1 MYAIQYEKT
10 PRYIV
15 FAGLVF
21 QPLDTNLFATKNFT
35 DINVRRLYQDYLP
48 KGIFTERED
57 IVVLTRIESDPINS
71 QMSGFTGHAVD
82 TINGKT
88 VRTLNQAYELL
99 HPEDPPEF
107 HVIEFFGGSR
117 PLIIPS
123 EKVDEANER
132 IQRIYAIDHLSN
144 LVD

>member
-1 MYAIQYEKT
+1 MYAIQYEKK

-15 FAGLVF
+15 YAGLVF
-21 QPLDTNLFATKNFT
+21 QPLDTNLFATKSFS

-71 QMSGFTGHAVD
+71 QMTGFTGHAVD
-82 TINGKT
+82 TINGTKVT
-88 VRTLNQAYELL
+88 SLKQANELL
-99 HPEDPPEF
+99 NPETPPEF
-107 HVIEFFGGSR
+107 HVIELFGGSR
-117 PLIIPS
+117 PLIVPTA
-123 EKVDEANER
+123 KVTEANER

-144 LVD
+144 LED